1 MEAEDFIIRRYRAPI
16 DSVSFFNEG
25 AYTRE
30 GAELDFQIALSNLTN
45 FSNLAYMKQSNTIK
59 ANDPDAYRIP
69 ELTSSTGANY
79 KVSSV
84 HSVGSNISYIG
95 ERAGIGAYTVVGFN
109 YTATLGRFDVIAN
122 IDNAFNKEIKNPNNT
137 SQNSTLTA
145 LGKVEA
151 IYQLGI
157 RARF

>member
-1 MEAEDFIIRRYRAPI
+1 
-16 DSVSFFNEG
+16 
-25 AYTRE
+25 
-30 GAELDFQIALSNLTN
+30 
-45 FSNLAYMKQSNTIK
+45 
-59 ANDPDAYRIP
+59 
-69 ELTSSTGANY
+69 
-79 KVSSV
+79 
-84 HSVGSNISYIG
+84 
-95 ERAGIGAYTVVGFN
+95 VVGFN

>member
-1 MEAEDFIIRRYRAPI
+1 MVISLKNGAMPINFIWAEKP
-16 DSVSFFNEG
+16 
-25 AYTRE
+25 
-30 GAELDFQIALSNLTN
+30 
-45 FSNLAYMKQSNTIK
+45 
-59 ANDPDAYRIP
+59 
-69 ELTSSTGANY
+69 
-79 KVSSV
+79 
-84 HSVGSNISYIG
+84 
-95 ERAGIGAYTVVGFN
+95 AGIGAYTVVGFN